1 MCCAGSCVAQVGS
14 LPSFSPPLQVYQKE
28 CLREELHEEQWEWE
42 EASGTFDFCLVLLC
56 NHVLLLLLFLWICTF
71 IFLCL
76 RPVYVYSYLPSSN
89 STVSKGMK
97 DVLVPTPPTRQ
108 KYVSHFV
115 FQGQRDAW
123 GDLRLIFFLSPTTCC
138 ASPLHYIFFSKC
150 QTSWGTPNTLSDSSF
165 GFSHN
170 WPKTHNKQTHAFSD
184 LMKIRSAS
192 VHSVDPS
199 LGFAVALAR
208 VVTLMT
214 LSMPSISWLFAIRVC
229 LKYRVQKYRSVK
241 MCI

>member
-1 MCCAGSCVAQVGS
+1 MWLCWRSAGKHVLHSNGGNVVLFLMCCAGSCVAQVGS

-123 GDLRLIFFLSPTTCC
+123 GDLRLIFFFYP
-138 ASPLHYIFFSKC
+138 PLHAVRHLSTIFSFPSARHPE
-150 QTSWGTPNTLSDSSF
+150 GHPTLSLIPVS
-165 GFSHN
+165 GFHTIGPKHTTNRRMLSVTWWRLDRHRFILLIRHWVLQSH
-170 WPKTHNKQTHAFSD
+170 
-184 LMKIRSAS
+184 
-192 VHSVDPS
+192 
-199 LGFAVALAR
+199 
-208 VVTLMT
+208 
-214 LSMPSISWLFAIRVC
+214 
-229 LKYRVQKYRSVK
+229 
-241 MCI
+241 

>member
-14 LPSFSPPLQVYQKE
+14 LPSFSPPLQVYEKE

-56 NHVLLLLLFLWICTF
+56 NRVLLLLLFLWICTF

-76 RPVYVYSYLPSSN
+76 RPVYVYSYLPSSH

-97 DVLVPTPPTRQ
+97 DVLVPTPPTQQ

-123 GDLRLIFFLSPTTCC
+123 GDLRYFFFIPHYMLCVT
-138 ASPLHYIFFSKC
+138 SPLYFLFQVPEILRDTQHSLRFQFRVFTQPAQNTQ
-150 QTSWGTPNTLSDSSF
+150 QTDACFQW
-165 GFSHN
+165 
-170 WPKTHNKQTHAFSD
+170 
-184 LMKIRSAS
+184 
-192 VHSVDPS
+192 
-199 LGFAVALAR
+199 LAED
-208 VVTLMT
+208 
-214 LSMPSISWLFAIRVC
+214 
-229 LKYRVQKYRSVK
+229 
-241 MCI
+241 

>member
-97 DVLVPTPPTRQ
+97 DVLVQHNRN
-108 KYVSHFV
+108 
-115 FQGQRDAW
+115 
-123 GDLRLIFFLSPTTCC
+123 IFHILCFKAKGMLGETLDWFFIPHYMLCVT
-138 ASPLHYIFFSKC
+138 SPLYFLFQVPDILRDTQHSLWFQFRVFTQSAQNTQQTDACFQWLDEDQIGIGSFCWSVTGFCSRISEGHY
-150 QTSWGTPNTLSDSSF
+150 TYDSL
-165 GFSHN
+165 
-170 WPKTHNKQTHAFSD
+170 HA
-184 LMKIRSAS
+184 LNQLI
-192 VHSVDPS
+192 
-199 LGFAVALAR
+199 
-208 VVTLMT
+208 
-214 LSMPSISWLFAIRVC
+214 IC
-229 LKYRVQKYRSVK
+229 N
-241 MCI
+241 